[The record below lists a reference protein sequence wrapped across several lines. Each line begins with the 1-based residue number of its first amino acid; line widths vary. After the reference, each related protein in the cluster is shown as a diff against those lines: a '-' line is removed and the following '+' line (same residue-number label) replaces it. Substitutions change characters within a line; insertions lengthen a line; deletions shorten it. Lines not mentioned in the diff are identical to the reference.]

1 MDIFSRSRSLSFIS
15 IFSSVSSSSFDSEEG
30 IWKQK
35 NKARWSSIQ
44 DHSLKTNSFSE
55 NILSD
60 DDEI

>member
-35 NKARWSSIQ
+35 NKVREMEFNSGPQPEDKLIQ
-44 DHSLKTNSFSE
+44 
-55 NILSD
+55 
-60 DDEI
+60 